1 MPDLTKLY
9 AAYAQNTARFP
20 ALYTELA
27 RQLNVSEEAVTK
39 AEVGFIPVDH
49 KDNQAWAFP
58 ERDSKGAIVG
68 IQERLMDGTKYMVP
82 GSKRG
87 LAYMVNRD
95 TTQYDGNYGWER
107 TSAEYPCPLCGH
119 PDGCMYP
126 KGEYE
131 NPNAVTCVT
140 TKVGATKQ
148 TGMGY
153 LHILDPARQKLV
165 TQNYSLLLP
174 SDHPV
179 LIVEG
184 WSDVLA
190 AYDIGFVAVG
200 KPSGCSKQTARDL
213 VKLITGRDVVVMG
226 ENDAGTGEAG
236 MEATAIS
243 LTKACKNLTKLMPP
257 KGVKDIRQW
266 VEKRLT
272 QEELMGHIA
281 GRGQQVTDRPFND
294 DRTVTIAEVWI
305 KDYNTLD
312 GKRTFSIHNE
322 KYVGFDGVGYERLKK
337 NQVHGQ
343 LYRDIGDKLYID
355 GTGIVKP
362 YKLTRAKV
370 QDILDACTATCLINN
385 DPPCWL
391 TPGDHP
397 NPSRLIVFQ
406 NGILDVDSY
415 FAGKPL
421 MTNPDP
427 NLFTFHKLPYAFDED
442 AESPLWDDTA
452 ADIFQAEDKIQL
464 ASEWCGLNLVP
475 IMIYEKLMI
484 LKGLTRAGKGT
495 YGNTLQ
501 ALLGYKP
508 NCSVTTFPQL
518 AGQFGLQPLKDAL
531 SVVVGDAT
539 STGRPGNE
547 NAILLMILNIVGR
560 DRGIVN
566 VKHMNHLDMVKFS
579 CRFTFAMNFFPTF
592 RDDSGSLEE
601 RTMILTFNNSHAG
614 REDTSL
620 KDELERQALEG
631 KLINWALQGL
641 KRLYN
646 NEGFTVPD
654 ESAVALQAFGELV
667 SPLGHF
673 SRRCI
678 ESNPTG
684 VGVVDD
690 IAYDVWKIWC
700 KNEGLKYGGK
710 SDFVH
715 KLLAMT
721 PGMMQILPG
730 EVGNQERMLMGI
742 KMTEWAEAV
751 QNKGT
756 G

>member
-1 MPDLTKLY
+1 MSGIQKLY
-9 AAYAQNTARFP
+9 SIYAANAARFP
-20 ALYTELA
+20 ALYGILA
-27 RQLNVSEEAVTK
+27 EQLGVSPESVT
-39 AEVGFIPVDH
+39 AIGAGFIPVDE
-49 KDNQAWAFP
+49 KGNWAWIFP
-58 ERDSKGAIVG
+58 ERNAKGDVIGLSKRLQNGA
-68 IQERLMDGTKYMVP
+68 KYMVK

-87 LAYMVNRD
+87 LVYAVNLD
-95 TTQYDGNYGWER
+95 TEQYEGSRGWVR
-107 TSAEYPCPLCGH
+107 VSQSHPCPLCGK
-119 PDGCMYP
+119 PDGCLYP
-126 KGEYE
+126 EGEYD
-131 NPNAVTCVT
+131 NPNAVTCVHIAT
-140 TKVGATKQ
+140 GAAKQ
-148 TGMGY
+148 LKLGH
-153 LHILDPARQKLV
+153 LHILDPARQQL
-165 TQNYSLLLP
+165 QMRGYSILLP

-184 WSDVLA
+184 ASDVCA
-190 AYDIGFVAVG
+190 AYDLGFTAVG
-200 KPSGCSKQTARDL
+200 KPSAASKSKDL
-213 VKLITGRDVVVMG
+213 IELLSGHKVVILG
-226 ENDAGTGEAG
+226 ENDAGAGRDG
-236 MEATAIS
+236 MESTFAQ
-243 LTKACKNLTKLMPP
+243 LRKKCPECTKLMPP
-257 KGVKDIRQW
+257 EGVKDLRQW
-266 VEKRLT
+266 VSKGLT
-272 QEELMGHIA
+272 KVELLDHIA
-281 GRGQQVTDRPFND
+281 GRGKQTLSDNTLDD
-294 DRTVTIAEVWI
+294 DRSVTVAKIWI
-305 KDYNTLD
+305 EDYNTLN

-322 KYVGFDGVGYERLKK
+322 EYVGFDGVGYERLTK
-337 NQVHGQ
+337 NKIHGQ
-343 LYRDIGDKLYID
+343 LYRDIGSKSYVD
-355 GTGIVKP
+355 GAGVVKP
-362 YKLTRAKV
+362 YKMTRAKV

-385 DPPCWL
+385 EPPCWL
-391 TPGDHP
+391 TPGNHP
-397 NPSRLIVFQ
+397 DPSRLIVFQ

-415 FAGKPL
+415 FAGKPN
-421 MTNPDP
+421 MMNSDP

-442 AESPLWDDTA
+442 AKSPLWDDTVT
-452 ADIFQAEDKIQL
+452 DIFQAEDKIQL
-464 ASEWCGLNLVP
+464 ASEWYGYNLVP
-475 IMIYEKLMI
+475 DMTYEKLVI

-501 ALLGYKP
+501 AILGYKP

-614 REDTSL
+614 REDTTL
-620 KDELERQALEG
+620 KDELERQASEG
-631 KLINWALQGL
+631 RLINWALEGL
-641 KRLYN
+641 KRLYI
-646 NEGFTVPD
+646 NEGFTVPQ

-678 ESNPTG
+678 EPDPTG
-684 VGVVDD
+684 TGVVDD
-690 IAYDVWKIWC
+690 VAYDVWKIWC

-710 SDFVH
+710 SDFIH

-730 EVGNQERMLMGI
+730 EVGNTERMLMGI
-742 KMTEWAEAV
+742 KMTEWAEEV

>member
-68 IQERLMDGTKYMVP
+68 IQERLMDGVP

-174 SDHPV
+174 SEHPV

-213 VKLITGRDVVVMG
+213 IKLITGRDVVVMG

-236 MEATAIS
+236 MESTAIS

-266 VEKRLT
+266 VEKGLT

-281 GRGQQVTDRPFND
+281 GRGQRVTDRPFND
-294 DRTVTIAEVWI
+294 DRTVTIAGVWI

-322 KYVGFDGVGYERLKK
+322 EYVGFDGVGYERLKK

-355 GTGIVKP
+355 GTGVVKP

-370 QDILDACTATCLINN
+370 QDIPTLIRLD
-385 DPPCWL
+385 
-391 TPGDHP
+391 
-397 NPSRLIVFQ
+397 
-406 NGILDVDSY
+406 
-415 FAGKPL
+415 
-421 MTNPDP
+421 
-427 NLFTFHKLPYAFDED
+427 
-442 AESPLWDDTA
+442 
-452 ADIFQAEDKIQL
+452 
-464 ASEWCGLNLVP
+464 
-475 IMIYEKLMI
+475 
-484 LKGLTRAGKGT
+484 
-495 YGNTLQ
+495 
-501 ALLGYKP
+501 
-508 NCSVTTFPQL
+508 
-518 AGQFGLQPLKDAL
+518 
-531 SVVVGDAT
+531 
-539 STGRPGNE
+539 
-547 NAILLMILNIVGR
+547 
-560 DRGIVN
+560 
-566 VKHMNHLDMVKFS
+566 
-579 CRFTFAMNFFPTF
+579 
-592 RDDSGSLEE
+592 
-601 RTMILTFNNSHAG
+601 
-614 REDTSL
+614 
-620 KDELERQALEG
+620 
-631 KLINWALQGL
+631 
-641 KRLYN
+641 
-646 NEGFTVPD
+646 
-654 ESAVALQAFGELV
+654 
-667 SPLGHF
+667 
-673 SRRCI
+673 
-678 ESNPTG
+678 
-684 VGVVDD
+684 
-690 IAYDVWKIWC
+690 
-700 KNEGLKYGGK
+700 
-710 SDFVH
+710 
-715 KLLAMT
+715 
-721 PGMMQILPG
+721 
-730 EVGNQERMLMGI
+730 
-742 KMTEWAEAV
+742 
-751 QNKGT
+751 
-756 G
+756 